1 MAGSPPPPHRR
12 NRSSLLLPVLLVLS
26 CSALLGQGAEAR
38 PAFACGKEFAHL
50 PFCRRTMPV
59 HNRVKDLIGRLT
71 LQEKIRLLVNNA
83 AGVPRLGISGYEWW
97 SEALHGVS
105 NVGPGT
111 RFGGH
116 FPGATIFPQV
126 ILTAASF
133 NASLWED
140 IGKVVS
146 DEGRA
151 MYNGGQAGLT
161 FWSPNV
167 NIFRDPRW
175 GRGQETPGEDP
186 LVAGRYAASYV
197 RGLQQPYGYE
207 ANRLK
212 VAACCKHYTAYDLD
226 NWKGADRFH
235 FNARVTKQDL
245 EDTFNVPFKRCVME
259 GKVASVMCSY
269 NQVDGVPTCWELNG
283 YIVSDCDSV
292 GVFYNSQHYASTPED
307 AAADAIKAGLDL
319 DCGPFLAQHTEGAV
333 RKGKVQ
339 ELQVNYAL
347 ANTLTVQ
354 MRLGMFDGEPS
365 EQPFGKLG
373 PSDVCS
379 PAHQSLA
386 LEAALQGIVL
396 LKNDRLALP
405 LSASR
410 FRTVAVVG
418 PNSVATATMIGNYG
432 IGRYARTIHQPG
444 CNNVPCAGNQPIDA
458 AVTAARESDATILV
472 MGLDQSQEAEM
483 KDRENLLLP
492 GRQQELVSKVASA
505 SRGPTVLVLM
515 SGGPLDVTFANNN
528 PKVAAIL
535 WVGYPGQAGGAAIA
549 DVIFG
554 AHNPG
559 GKLPT
564 TWYPEEFAAKVPM
577 TDMAMRA
584 DPANGYPGR
593 SYRFYRG
600 PVVYPF
606 GHGLSYT
613 SFSHSIAHAPTAIS
627 VNLAGRRGPAQA
639 NSTTGR
645 LLSAAAVRV
654 THARCDE
661 LAMDV
666 LVDVE
671 NTGDRDGAHAVLLFA
686 SPPGGHRA
694 PFRQLVA
701 FEKLHVQAQSR
712 ARVRLGIDVCK
723 DLSFAD
729 ANGIRRIPIG
739 EHTLHIGDQKHTFSI
754 HAAAPGL

>member
-1 MAGSPPPPHRR
+1 
-12 NRSSLLLPVLLVLS
+12 
-26 CSALLGQGAEAR
+26 
-38 PAFACGKEFAHL
+38 
-50 PFCRRTMPV
+50 MPV

-116 FPGATIFPQV
+116 FPGATIFPRSSSPPPPS
-126 ILTAASF
+126 TPPS
-133 NASLWED
+133 
-140 IGKVVS
+140 
-146 DEGRA
+146 GRHRQ
-151 MYNGGQAGLT
+151 GGVRRGPGHVQRGAGGADLLEPQREHLPGPT
-161 FWSPNV
+161 V
-167 NIFRDPRW
+167 

-333 RKGKVQ
+333 
-339 ELQVNYAL
+339 NYAL

-379 PAHQSLA
+379 PAHQKRPPCA
-386 LEAALQGIVL
+386 
-396 LKNDRLALP
+396 P

-535 WVGYPGQAGGAAIA
+535 WVGYPGQAGGRPSPTQIHRESHLGFCYA
-549 DVIFG
+549 
-554 AHNPG
+554 G

-584 DPANGYPGR
+584 DPANGYPA
-593 SYRFYRG
+593 G
-600 PVVYPF
+600 PTGSTEAP
-606 GHGLSYT
+606 YT